1 MHSIV
6 RLVDLYLYQFKVMSP
21 IIKPMLKSIIY
32 TPLLIVIF
40 SGCSQ
45 YTPQITNSDKAKLVS
60 EQIINNAQ
68 CVPFINSLQS
78 PTLDSDAIDQI
89 YHNATKAHCV
99 NKDI

>member
-1 MHSIV
+1 
-6 RLVDLYLYQFKVMSP
+6 MSP
-21 IIKPMLKSIIY
+21 IIKLMLKSIIY
-32 TPLLIVIF
+32 PTLFIVIF

-45 YTPQITNSDKAKLVS
+45 YSPQITNSDKAKLVS

-68 CVPFINSLQS
+68 CVAFINNLKS
-78 PTLDSDAIDQI
+78 PVLESDAIDQI

>member
-1 MHSIV
+1 
-6 RLVDLYLYQFKVMSP
+6 
-21 IIKPMLKSIIY
+21 MLKSIIY
-32 TPLLIVIF
+32 PTLFIVIF

-45 YTPQITNSDKAKLVS
+45 YSPQITNSDKAKLVS

-68 CVPFINSLQS
+68 CVAFINNLK
-78 PTLDSDAIDQI
+78 PPVLESDAIDQI